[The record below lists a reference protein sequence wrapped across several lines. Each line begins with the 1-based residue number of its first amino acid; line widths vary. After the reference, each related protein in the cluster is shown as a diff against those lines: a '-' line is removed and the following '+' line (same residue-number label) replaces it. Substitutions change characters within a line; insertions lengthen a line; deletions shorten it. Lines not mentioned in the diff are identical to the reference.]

1 MKILNDYKKLKRQQM
16 QTYSS
21 IAQIIVAL
29 AIVIIWVFRFYK
41 VEVEFRNYHLS
52 DLTRNMVGASK
63 ISLSTLLVAGIWYP
77 GLVLVPALIMALLMV
92 AAQYF
97 HFKAKHPWLY
107 HVLSFLLLIL
117 CLFIAAVSLK
127 LL

>member
-1 MKILNDYKKLKRQQM
+1 M
-16 QTYSS
+16 QTFSI

-41 VEVEFRNYHLS
+41 VEVEFKSYQLS
-52 DLTRNMVGASK
+52 DLTRNIVGASK

-77 GLVLVPALIMALLMV
+77 GLVLVPALLMALLMV

-107 HVLSFLLLIL
+107 HVLSFLLLIM
-117 CLFIAAVSLK
+117 CLFIAAVSIK
-127 LL
+127 LI